1 MNGKRV
7 LLGVTGSIAAYK
19 AVELARE
26 LSRRGIVVEVV
37 MTEAATKFVCPLT
50 FEALLGR
57 PVTTGL
63 FDGGP
68 VGAIPHIS
76 LASAVD
82 AVLVAPASADAI
94 ARIAHGLADDILCC
108 TVLACT
114 RPLIIAPAMD
124 EDMYANAATQANIAV
139 LKQRGA
145 VVVGPVSGVLAS
157 GRIGAGRM
165 SNAHDI
171 VEHTLK
177 VLGRQGDLAGRKI
190 VVTAGGT
197 QEPID
202 PVRCIA
208 NRSSG
213 KMGYALAEACRDRG
227 ADVVLV
233 SAPTS
238 LRPPAGIECVQVLTA
253 QEMYEATRTAVE
265 DAAALIMAA
274 AVADYRPARTMDEK
288 IKKGQSTLVLPLERT
303 IDILGSL
310 RGDFVR
316 VGFAAESSDLEK
328 NARHKLEEKKLD
340 LIVANDITSGDSGF
354 GSDDNRVTIIG
365 REGAAERLPLLSK
378 RDVADHIVNRVV
390 KLLG

>member
-145 VVVGPVSGVLAS
+145 VVVGPASGVLAS

-165 SNAHDI
+165 SNTHDI

-177 VLGRQGDLAGRKI
+177 VLGQQGDLAVPGYPRPLRAHDLLLHISGGQLNLAI
-190 VVTAGGT
+190 VDIGG
-197 QEPID
+197 
-202 PVRCIA
+202 
-208 NRSSG
+208 
-213 KMGYALAEACRDRG
+213 
-227 ADVVLV
+227 
-233 SAPTS
+233 
-238 LRPPAGIECVQVLTA
+238 
-253 QEMYEATRTAVE
+253 
-265 DAAALIMAA
+265 
-274 AVADYRPARTMDEK
+274 
-288 IKKGQSTLVLPLERT
+288 
-303 IDILGSL
+303 
-310 RGDFVR
+310 
-316 VGFAAESSDLEK
+316 
-328 NARHKLEEKKLD
+328 
-340 LIVANDITSGDSGF
+340 
-354 GSDDNRVTIIG
+354 
-365 REGAAERLPLLSK
+365 
-378 RDVADHIVNRVV
+378 
-390 KLLG
+390 